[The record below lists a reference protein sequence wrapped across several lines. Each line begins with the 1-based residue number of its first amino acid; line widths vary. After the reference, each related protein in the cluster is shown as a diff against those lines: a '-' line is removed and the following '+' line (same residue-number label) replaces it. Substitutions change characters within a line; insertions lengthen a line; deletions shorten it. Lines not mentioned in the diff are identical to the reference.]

1 MCVFNQTL
9 EGLGQLT
16 YAYPFTWC
24 KHCGVSKFADFCGK
38 NQLLKILR
46 MALHNESQFLFWS
59 FYEDRQHFSKNR
71 TKTSQSET
79 NKTTILKVKGK
90 GWSYD
95 LCVFNQTLWILGE
108 LTYT

>member
-1 MCVFNQTL
+1 MKDFGKTF
-9 EGLGQLT
+9 LGFVCFQSDFGGT
-16 YAYPFTWC
+16 RTINTWC

-90 GWSYD
+90 GWS
-95 LCVFNQTLWILGE
+95 
-108 LTYT
+108 